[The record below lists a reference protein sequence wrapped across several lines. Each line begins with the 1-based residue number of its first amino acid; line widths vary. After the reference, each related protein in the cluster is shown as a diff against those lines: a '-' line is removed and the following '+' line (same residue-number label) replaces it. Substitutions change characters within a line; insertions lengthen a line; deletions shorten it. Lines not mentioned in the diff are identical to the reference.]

1 MYAMRME
8 ISTLDNSQLLA
19 QQLRE
24 HNKDRFLQTLY
35 VPPSARAGLSALY
48 ALEMELSHVHGAV
61 REEMIGHIRYAWWQE
76 AIEGLYAGK
85 PARGHPVLEELKP
98 LVSNGQLPQ
107 AEVLAL
113 VTAFRESFPEVPP
126 NAAALTDEAAQAL
139 LAQLALTSI
148 AKWKKAGKIIACHR
162 QKHPRGAYGRLAL
175 RLLLV

>member
-1 MYAMRME
+1 MRME
-8 ISTLDNSQLLA
+8 ISTLDNSLLLA

-35 VPPSARAGLSALY
+35 VPPTARAGLSALY
-48 ALEMELSHVHGAV
+48 ALEMELSHVHDAV

-85 PARGHPVLEELKP
+85 PARGHPVLEGLKP
-98 LVSNGQLPQ
+98 LVQSGVLPQ
-107 AEVLAL
+107 AEVMAL
-113 VTAFRESFPEVPP
+113 VAAFRESFPDMPG
-126 NAAALTDEAAQAL
+126 NAAALTDSAAHVL
-139 LAQLALTSI
+139 LAQLAPTCI
-148 AKWKKAGKIIACHR
+148 DKWKKASTIIARHR